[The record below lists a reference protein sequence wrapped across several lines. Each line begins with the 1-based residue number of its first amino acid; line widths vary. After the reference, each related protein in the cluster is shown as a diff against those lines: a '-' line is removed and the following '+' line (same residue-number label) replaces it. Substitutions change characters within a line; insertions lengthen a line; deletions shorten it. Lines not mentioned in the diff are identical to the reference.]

1 MYIAMISLYSQLGIF
16 WKESHTSQRHVC
28 GWLYSW
34 YCDLQHVDQSVQEE
48 SHDSRSVSTSPKNAQ
63 YWLHTRCNVFW
74 FLDLG
79 YGCSHMWEP
88 AVAIFLLDI
97 EKAWCNRMID
107 VHQQAGKHKQAELCI
122 PSEICW
128 FWAIPSHPAHA
139 GGLFWKWRW
148 ARTAETMFER
158 LRDSNNYPNILHF
171 TSWRKFI

>member
-1 MYIAMISLYSQLGIF
+1 MYNAMISLYSQLGIF

-48 SHDSRSVSTSPKNAQ
+48 SHGSRSVSTSPKNAQ

-88 AVAIFLLDI
+88 AAAIFLLDI

-139 GGLFWKWRW
+139 GGLFWKRRW